1 MIKSKETLYGLMVL
15 GAGSLWGTMSIFSKT
30 LTEGYGFSATEVVM
44 LRALSCF
51 LIVGAVIL
59 FTDRSLFKIRI
70 KDIWMFLGSGIL
82 SIAFFNICYFTAINL
97 VGASTACIL
106 LYTSPVF
113 VMLMSAV
120 FFKEK
125 ITLVKILSM
134 ILAFFGCVMV
144 LAKNLNVNVP
154 GVLVGVMSGFGYA
167 LYSIFGKFAAN
178 KKYSSLTITFYS
190 FLIAFLFLAPMCDFS
205 RMVKCFALDGYSYIW
220 VLMTGIIVTAI
231 PYFLYTKGIENIEN
245 SKAIIIASIEPVV
258 ATVVGL
264 ICFNQGITPLAFL
277 GIITVI
283 ISITLMNSK
292 LEKKY

>member
-1 MIKSKETLYGLMVL
+1 MNKIKENLSGLMVL
-15 GAGSLWGTMSIFSKT
+15 IAGSLWGTISIFTKS

-51 LIVGAVIL
+51 LTVGLVIL
-59 FTDRSLFKIRI
+59 FKDRSLFKIKL
-70 KDIWMFLGSGIL
+70 KDFWMFLGSGIA
-82 SIAFFNICYFTAINL
+82 SIAFFNFCYFTAINL
-97 VGASTACIL
+97 VGASTASVL

-120 FFKEK
+120 FFKER
-125 ITLVKILSM
+125 ITLIKVASM
-134 ILAFFGCVMV
+134 FLAFCGCVMV
-144 LAKNLNVNVP
+144 LAKGLNINIP
-154 GVLVGVMSGFGYA
+154 GIAFGVMSGFGYA

-190 FLIAFLFLAPMCDFS
+190 FLIAFLFLAPLCNYNNMA
-205 RMVKCFALDGYSYIW
+205 RCFAVDCFSYIW
-220 VLMTGIIVTAI
+220 VILTGVIVTAL

-258 ATVVGL
+258 ATVTGFL
-264 ICFNQGITPLAFL
+264 CFGQRITLLAFC

-283 ISITLMNSK
+283 FSIALMNRK
-292 LEKKY
+292 